1 MEKPIFNKS
10 GMKQI
15 INSGWKTF
23 DKQTNYIGP
32 GNVISNMQFSK
43 VIRPYNDTECN
54 GRTFKEGE
62 LMKFD
67 LKPFYEYG
75 VPHIIKDILED
86 ENRTE
91 EVYLYMFSVRDRRGI
106 KEPFCFAVTT
116 MNHKLI
122 EHMIIAQY
130 GTNYQK
136 RLGAAKCALKY
147 ITD

>member
-23 DKQTNYIGP
+23 DKQTNLICE
-32 GNVISNMQFSK
+32 GNLIANTQYSDT
-43 VIRPYNDTECN
+43 IRPYKETECDVL
-54 GRTFKEGE
+54 TFEEGE

-67 LKPFYEYG
+67 LKPFYKYP

-91 EVYLYMFSVRDRRGI
+91 EVYLYMFFVRDRRGI